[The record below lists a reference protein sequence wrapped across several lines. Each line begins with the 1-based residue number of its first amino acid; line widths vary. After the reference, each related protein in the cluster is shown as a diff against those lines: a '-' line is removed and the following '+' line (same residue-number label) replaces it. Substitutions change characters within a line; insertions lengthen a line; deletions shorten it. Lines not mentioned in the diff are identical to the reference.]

1 MNVSSLSRDNGL
13 SSVTGLAPSTVSQP
27 SQPKWAKTT
36 TIDLTKDEIS
46 SIDEKI
52 KAKLK
57 MGSINMRQPPSIQ
70 ENASASEGS
79 KTSSNL
85 KLNLSKLQTFGHK
98 KMPI

>member
-13 SSVTGLAPSTVSQP
+13 SSATGLAPSTDPQP
-27 SQPKWAKTT
+27 PQPKWAKTA
-36 TIDLTKDEIS
+36 TIDLTSDERS
-46 SIDEKI
+46 SIDQKI

-57 MGSINMRQPPSIQ
+57 MGSINLRQPPSIQ

-85 KLNLSKLQTFGHK
+85 KLNLGKLQTFG
-98 KMPI
+98 